1 MAEDA
6 NAQIRVDIDTTAA
19 LASIKNLQRQISAFH
34 SQMLASGNAANAALS
49 QNMQKTLVNS
59 INATGKFAA
68 SLTNIKS
75 SAENFT
81 TSLEKN
87 KLGLKEYFRY
97 AGASTQSFG
106 KLFKSEFATIEKV
119 ATERVKTLQTQYIKM
134 GRDAN
139 GALQAIKV
147 RPLAL
152 DMQNLGTQT
161 AIAAQ
166 KQMLLNQL
174 IKQGTTNLVNWG
186 KNVQWAGRQ
195 LMVGFTLPLALLG
208 TKAAQSFMELEKQAV
223 RFKRV
228 YGEMFTSSG
237 ETEKA
242 LQEVRDLA
250 NEFTKYGVAVEK
262 TLGLAA
268 DLAQQGFAGVALMS
282 QVTQA
287 TRLAVLGEVE
297 QQEALETTISIT
309 NAFGIAAEDLA
320 SKINF
325 LNAVENQTV
334 TAIEDLTIAIP
345 KAGPVVQ
352 QLGGDVEDLAFFLT
366 AMKEGGINASEGAN
380 ALKSGLA
387 SLINPSAKASEFLA
401 SLGINIK
408 GIVDANKGDVQGIVV
423 QFAKAL
429 DDLDPLNRAQAIEQL
444 FGKFQF
450 SRLSTLFQN
459 VIKEGSQ
466 ANRVLELGQRTAEEL
481 AVLADRELKKVED
494 SPAFK
499 FQKAIEDITVAIA
512 PLGEQFLKLITPI
525 VEFVTGM
532 LKKFNEMSDGSKAFV
547 TGLIAVL
554 GLVAPVVLM
563 TVGLVANG
571 VGNLI
576 KAFNALRLF
585 YNKLGGD
592 SSGLANST
600 QYLTQEQLEA
610 AAVAS
615 SLGQSHA
622 QLAQI
627 FTAETQAVQGLIAAY
642 QQAVIAAN
650 ALSAVAPV
658 ARARPELTI
667 STNAMGG
674 RRVQAPQGPPQQ
686 YARGVVSV
694 PGPKGA
700 GDVVPAMLSP
710 GEAVIPAKEAE
721 KYGPLIAGIVADNIP
736 GYRKSNVDIK
746 SARLQ
751 DYENWVP
758 PRNQAIPDSRAEIDQ
773 KFPGRGTQ
781 LVERLAEADVSKTNA
796 RRILSSAIQAAG
808 DGTEEALQKFNELE
822 AVLIE
827 RIDALK
833 NETTQIVSD
842 SAELVKQVRARVPY
856 DPNNK
861 GAKALAHI
869 GGGKEMS
876 AREALRLQEQGE
888 IQLTGKQTKSMQANQ
903 DAMVSLKSGFGMS
916 NFDPIINSRLNTKEG
931 VSREEFQ
938 AAFREAG
945 DNKWDP
951 SIQMGGGDP
960 KLLAEETARLNQ
972 EFDSLIASL
981 PEGTR
986 VLDKFEDAAALR
998 DAKIAAVSVEELWS
1012 KVRAN
1017 IQSSAPN
1024 VVNALDTSAQTV
1036 AEVRSEELGLR
1047 ARPEGRRSQAKKN
1060 VGLNNA
1066 PLKEVYDTESTRNFD
1081 VDQLNELA
1089 TTSEIATKKVKE
1101 QSLENTNLSTATEAA
1116 TKNVE
1121 ELKTAANNLGL
1132 EVSETANQFKIA
1144 ATAINSAGTQVMG
1157 PRRASAAQGAPT
1169 GFARGTLSVPG
1180 PKGAGDVVPA
1190 MLSPGEA
1197 VIPAKVAEK
1206 YAPFIQDMI
1215 AGNIPGFMKGVFL
1228 GMPKSAKSVSKGRTA
1243 GDEIYELFKKSSYA
1257 NTPPTEY
1264 GHQISPTSGHSFPIF
1279 GLGGVYQKG
1288 AKQVFVKPVMDETA
1302 AMAEMRATAI
1312 ARQAHGLKAPEQ
1324 RVVVM
1329 RDPMD
1334 VTRQRRFLAL
1344 ESDLDPTFVNTQP
1357 MGVFN
1362 EEQYFRQLAASLL
1375 RADKDLSAANV
1386 YGDVVADV
1394 GPAGVFDRASGLR
1407 QYSSNLPSMEDQAL
1421 INLLGIKGGAKRA
1434 FAEATL
1440 GLMAGLTPEQYHQR
1454 MIGEIQRVLPR
1465 LKETIASFKLT
1476 NPADVGM
1483 YDDMVRRLEAGL
1495 AVDWRKFHTLHSNVK
1510 IAKPKAPKVKEPVG
1524 YARGVVS
1531 VPGPKGAGDVVP
1543 AMLSPGEAVIPAAMA
1558 EKYGPLISS
1567 MISGNIPG
1575 YNEGYDPGN
1584 DPFRVSDPLAPPV
1597 GPDPFGSPSNAFDG
1611 DGISPNK
1618 KGFRQIFKD
1627 GAQQLGEGL
1636 LEKAKVIGTSVGDN
1650 ISDSMARGW
1659 AKSKLGQA
1667 IAGNAEVVNQKTGKV
1682 VYDPKTDPNSKYYA
1696 GPKAQPTPTN
1706 QSTPTNTTAAGTGGQ
1721 GVDGV
1726 ERPLTEK
1733 EQIQKFGG
1741 KLAQTG
1747 MIASM
1752 VTSAASMIPGV
1763 VGETAQQIAGP
1774 IMAMTTLASFIQGPL
1789 SGAFVAAVA
1798 MIGAMTMAILKVNDA
1813 YQNAQKEAIRL
1824 QQSIGASTESIRKL
1838 GEFAGNVTAGEKA
1851 EKRREN
1857 RFRLMEVA
1865 PGKATFGESYIQ
1877 DEAGQELLKDL
1888 KTEVANSGGDTAS
1901 ALKAVS
1907 SQLSMSVVSGA
1918 LSADQAGSIASEIG
1932 LQLNDASFGIK
1943 VRGEITELIGPG
1955 GEDLKNNEL
1964 VVATRLAATS
1974 IDNMEQS
1981 KEAMNAQ
1988 LANSR
1993 SSPLSVGNMFG
2004 AGLDTEAGRGIAA
2017 GGTVAAFALAGAGI
2031 GSIIPGLGTA
2041 VGLVAGTLV
2050 GAVAGYFTA
2059 TSLLE
2064 EAAKK
2069 VGAASGA
2076 FVADLTVAVQQ
2087 QNEIKAV
2094 LDETY
2099 AKKMDEAAA
2108 EGDIAEYKRLQLE
2121 YDEKRLGLTQT
2132 AASLN
2137 EDIIST
2143 VNEMDAGGQEAVIT
2157 GLKNAAN
2164 IKYKDDVNAA
2174 TYMPVID
2181 NQIATANLDKGQ
2193 EAMIRTQILSDLP
2206 LDALS
2211 RLLTVGD
2218 VDKVVNII
2226 SNLGGPMATEAMM
2239 VANMIKDDELS
2250 AKFLLDV
2257 EATGTDSVE
2266 AQRLIDLATNV
2277 AALGGS
2283 GVMENSI
2290 KTVFT
2295 AIVDDT
2301 ANSEAITAVM
2311 GGLNE
2316 RKVETVEQVYEV
2328 VPEFTVDGKY
2338 ADAFNEEYFATLQS
2352 NAQKETY
2359 VLVSRMIMQIPEAT
2373 FIASSDFKNW
2383 LGDEGAKHGA
2393 FPGEHSYA
2401 WWQETYADSMAQK
2414 VTTSGVVLSGEGA
2427 PAPEEDAG
2435 SGGGGPAASP
2445 LDDMLKKLR
2454 DVRKSQ
2460 IGVTKGFDAS
2470 SAALDKLF
2478 GGNKGISG
2486 FNGLEQS
2493 MRRLGAGESLISA
2506 IAGMDPEE
2514 FEKKKNLL
2522 FNFDKETGAII
2533 GFKNKLMN
2541 IGEALSSIAIGEY
2554 VNDQQRAAQEAKN
2567 QVGAF
2572 NELRAAGYSVAEAY
2586 EAIQDAELAAALVS
2600 GNVTTA
2606 DVQEMLEARKRV
2618 LEEQKRL
2625 ARLTPEGLQEVF
2637 EEGFNKAM
2645 EAFDAEEKK
2654 LTLEF
2659 DLKFKDDQEAITA
2672 AENEIAKIRYE
2683 VDDYEAS
2690 LRGVEDQEKA
2700 INKTYDEK
2708 LEALEKVRAA
2718 NQKVLDQEKGKL
2730 SVAEAISRGDLAA
2743 TARAAQ
2749 DLRATSASGYFSSQT
2764 DALNAGRESALGQV
2778 RGANGLSRVEIEG
2791 KIEELTKSILD
2802 IEEKTLEPAQ
2812 ERIRLGQ
2819 VELDKRIKELEVLG
2833 NTKAE
2838 WEAIKNKIDLAR
2850 VNSATYKDAMT
2861 EALKEVQKIQ
2871 DLWNEIEKPKESV
2884 YTVKTVNEGDVTPT
2898 GPTGP
2903 AGPTP
2908 LKPPG
2913 PPAPNGGK
2921 PVVVP
2926 GGGSLLGTNF
2936 IAMSS
2941 GGKVMSYMSDGGSP
2955 LGSDTVPAMLTPG
2968 EFVVRRPM
2976 VNKYGTDL
2984 FNKINS
2990 GSFSNS
2996 QGMMYLGGSRYFD
3009 ESTGTYNKP
3018 EFNKPLFRIPFDP
3031 GISKGP
3037 VRLPDKQVPAN
3048 NNSSVYNYNLSV
3060 NVASQSDPNTIAQT
3074 VMAQLQRVESQRVR
3088 NGRF

>member
-87 KLGLKEYFRY
+87 KLGLREYFRY
-97 AGASTQSFG
+97 AGASTQTFG
-106 KLFKSEFATIEKV
+106 KLFKSEFATIEKT

-242 LQEVRDLA
+242 LEEIKDLA

-387 SLINPSAKASEFLA
+387 SLINPSEKASQFLA
-401 SLGINIK
+401 EFGINVK
-408 GIVDANKGDVQGIVV
+408 GIVDANKGDVRGIVV
-423 QFAKAL
+423 EFARAL

-481 AVLADRELKKVED
+481 AILADRELKKVED

-554 GLVAPVVLM
+554 GLVAPVILM

-592 SSGLANST
+592 SNGLAGST

-667 STNAMGG
+667 STNARGG
-674 RRVQAPQGPPQQ
+674 RRVQAPQGPAQQ
-686 YARGVVSV
+686 YADGVVSV

-710 GEAVIPAKEAE
+710 GEAVIPAKQAE
-721 KYGPLIAGIVADNIP
+721 KYGPLIATIVADNVP

-751 DYENWVP
+751 DYENWNP

-827 RIDALK
+827 RIDALRD
-833 NETTQIVSD
+833 ETTQIVSD

-869 GGGKEMS
+869 GSGKELS
-876 AREALRLQEQGE
+876 AREALRLQEQGQ

-916 NFDPIINSRLNTKEG
+916 NFDPTVNSRLNTKEG

-945 DNKWDP
+945 DDKWNP

-960 KLLAEETARLNQ
+960 QLLAEETARLNQ
-972 EFDSLIASL
+972 EFDSLIESL

-998 DAKIAAVSVEELWS
+998 DAKVAAVSVEELWS

-1017 IQSSAPN
+1017 IQSVAPN

-1066 PLKEVYDTESTRNFD
+1066 PLKEVYDTESTRDFD
-1081 VDQLNELA
+1081 VDYLNELA
-1089 TTSEIATKKVKE
+1089 TTSEAATKKVKE
-1101 QSLENTNLSTATEAA
+1101 QSLENTNLSTTTETA

-1144 ATAINSAGTQVMG
+1144 ATAINSAGIQVSG
-1157 PRRASAAQGAPT
+1157 SRRAQAPQGAPT

-1197 VIPAKVAEK
+1197 VIPAKVAKK

-1215 AGNIPGFMKGVFL
+1215 AGNIPGFMSGVFL
-1228 GMPKSAKSVSKGRTA
+1228 GMPKSAKSVSKSRTA

-1288 AKQVFVKPVMDETA
+1288 NKQVFVKPVMDETA

-1344 ESDLDPTFVNTQP
+1344 ESDLDPTFINTQP

-1407 QYSSNLPSMEDQAL
+1407 QYSNNLPSMEDQAL

-1434 FAEATL
+1434 FAESTL

-1454 MIGEIQRVLPR
+1454 MIGEIQRVLPK

-1476 NPADVGM
+1476 NPVDVGM

-1495 AVDWRKFHTLHSNVK
+1495 AVDWRKFHTLHSNVE
-1510 IAKPKAPKVKEPVG
+1510 IAKPKVPRVKKPVG
-1524 YARGVVS
+1524 YASGVVS

-1575 YNEGYDPGN
+1575 YNEGYDPNN
-1584 DPFRVSDPLAPPV
+1584 DPFRTPSFDAN
-1597 GPDPFGSPSNAFDG
+1597 PFGVSAD

-1618 KGFRQIFKD
+1618 KSFTQMFKD
-1627 GAQQLGEGL
+1627 GAQQLGDGL
-1636 LEKAKVIGTSVGDN
+1636 LEKAKIAGTTVGDKV
-1650 ISDSMARGW
+1650 SDGIARAW
-1659 AKSKLGQA
+1659 AKTKLGQA
-1667 IAGNAEVVNQKTGKV
+1667 MAGSAEVVNSKTGNV

-1706 QSTPTNTTAAGTGGQ
+1706 TAAGTGGQ
-1721 GVDGV
+1721 SGQGLDGVD
-1726 ERPLTEK
+1726 RPLTDKEK
-1733 EQIQKFGG
+1733 FQRFGG
-1741 KLAQTG
+1741 KVAQSA
-1747 MIASM
+1747 MVASM
-1752 VTSAASMIPGV
+1752 AVSAASMIPGQ
-1763 VGETAQQIAGP
+1763 VGQTAQQLAGP
-1774 IMAMTTLASFIQGPL
+1774 LMAMTTLASFVQGPL
-1789 SGAFVAAVA
+1789 SGAFVAVVAV
-1798 MIGAMTMAILKVNDA
+1798 IGLMTMAILKVNDA
-1813 YQNAQKEAIRL
+1813 YHNAQKEAIRL
-1824 QQSIGASTESIRKL
+1824 QTSIGASTESIRKL
-1838 GEFAGNVTAGEKA
+1838 GEFAGNVTAGEKS

-1865 PGKATFGESYIQ
+1865 PGKATFGESYIK

-1901 ALKAVS
+1901 ALKSVS

-1932 LQLNDASFGIK
+1932 LELNDASFGIK
-1943 VRGEITELIGPG
+1943 VRGEITELIGPN

-1981 KEAMNAQ
+1981 KEAMNTQ
-1988 LANSR
+1988 LQDLR
-1993 SSPLSVGNMFG
+1993 SGGVS
-2004 AGLDTEAGRGIAA
+2004 TELQRGVVA
-2017 GGTVAAFALAGAGI
+2017 GGTVAAGAGI
-2031 GSIIPGLGTA
+2031 GAGIGTLILPGIGT
-2041 VGLVAGTLV
+2041 VIGTLV
-2050 GAVAGYFTA
+2050 GATAGYFA
-2059 TSLLE
+2059 SAALLE
-2064 EAAKK
+2064 EASKK
-2069 VGAASGA
+2069 IGAASGA
-2076 FVADLTVAVQQ
+2076 FVADLTMAVQQ

-2099 AKKMDEAAA
+2099 AKKMDEAAL
-2108 EGDIAEYKRLQLE
+2108 ENDIAEYKRLQTE
-2121 YDEKRLGLTQT
+2121 YDEKRLGLTKT
-2132 AASLN
+2132 AAGLN
-2137 EDIIST
+2137 EDIVKS

-2181 NQIATANLDKGQ
+2181 NQIATAGLDKGQ

-2226 SNLGGPMATEAMM
+2226 GNLGGPMATEAMM
-2239 VANMIKDDELS
+2239 VANMIKDDDLS

-2257 EATGTDSVE
+2257 EAAGEDSVE
-2266 AQRLIDLATNV
+2266 AQKLIDLATNV

-2295 AIVDDT
+2295 ALVDDT
-2301 ANSEAITAVM
+2301 ANSEAITAIM

-2316 RKVETVEQVYEV
+2316 RTVETVEQVYEV
-2328 VPEFTVDGKY
+2328 VPEFKVDGKY

-2373 FIASSDFKNW
+2373 FIASADFKNW

-2393 FPGEHSYA
+2393 FPGDHSYA
-2401 WWQETYADSMAQK
+2401 WWQETYADAMAQK
-2414 VTTSGVVLSGEGA
+2414 VTSSGVSLTGNAA
-2427 PAPEEDAG
+2427 PVEEEKTG
-2435 SGGGGPAASP
+2435 GGGGPAASP

-2470 SAALDKLF
+2470 SAALDRLF
-2478 GGNKGISG
+2478 GGNKGITV
-2486 FNGLEQS
+2486 FDGLEQS
-2493 MRRLGAGESLISA
+2493 MRRLGAGEDLISA

-2514 FEKKKNLL
+2514 FDKRKNQL
-2522 FNFDKETGAII
+2522 FNFDKQTGAII

-2541 IGEALSSIAIGEY
+2541 IGEALSSIAVGEY

-2600 GNVTTA
+2600 GNVTA
-2606 DVQEMLEARKRV
+2606 GEVQEMLEERKRF
-2618 LEEQKRL
+2618 LEEQKKL
-2625 ARLTPEGLQEVF
+2625 ARLTPEGLEEVF
-2637 EEGFNKAM
+2637 TEGFNKAM
-2645 EAFDAEEKK
+2645 EAFDAKEKE

-2659 DLKFKDDQEAITA
+2659 DLKIKDDKAAITA

-2683 VDDYEAS
+2683 IDDYEAS
-2690 LRGVEDQEKA
+2690 LRGIEDQEKA

-2708 LEALEKVRAA
+2708 LEALEKVRVA

-2764 DALNAGRESALGQV
+2764 DALNAGRQSALDQV
-2778 RGANGLSRVEIEG
+2778 RGADGLSRIELEEKIKTLTDEIFA
-2791 KIEELTKSILD
+2791 

-2812 ERIRLGQ
+2812 ERIRLAQ
-2819 VELDKRIKELEVLG
+2819 VELDKRIEELEVLG
-2833 NTKAE
+2833 KTKTE
-2838 WEAIKNKIDLAR
+2838 WETIKNEIDLAR
-2850 VNSATYKDAMT
+2850 TNSAGYLAAMT
-2861 EALKEVQKIQ
+2861 EAENEVQNIL
-2871 DLWNEIEKPKESV
+2871 DLWNEIEKPKETV
-2884 YTVKTVNEGDVTPT
+2884 YTVKTVKEGDTTPANA
-2898 GPTGP
+2898 TGP
-2903 AGPTP
+2903 AAPAAP
-2908 LKPPG
+2908 APSKPPG

-2921 PVVVP
+2921 PVVTP
-2926 GGGSLLGTNF
+2926 GGGSLLGTNW
-2936 IAMSS
+2936 IAVAS
-2941 GGKVMSYMSDGGSP
+2941 GGSVSGPGTGTSDSI
-2955 LGSDTVPAMLTPG
+2955 PAMLSDGEYVIRAAAVKKLGRKFLDAINQGTLPG
-2968 EFVVRRPM
+2968 FKLGGMSE
-2976 VNKYGTDL
+2976 DD
-2984 FNKINS
+2984 
-2990 GSFSNS
+2990 
-2996 QGMMYLGGSRYFD
+2996 GMMYMGGSRYFN

-3018 EFNKPLFRIPFDP
+3018 AFNKPSFGLPNMGMIRPPMAQIPSGPRFSTPSDL

-3037 VRLPDKQVPAN
+3037 VRLPDKQAPAN